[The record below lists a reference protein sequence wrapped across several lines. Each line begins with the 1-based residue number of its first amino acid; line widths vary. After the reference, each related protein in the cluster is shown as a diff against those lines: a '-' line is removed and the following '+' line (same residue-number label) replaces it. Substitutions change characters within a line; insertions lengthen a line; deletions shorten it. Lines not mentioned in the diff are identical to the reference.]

1 MEAIELPWFEMIFK
15 AGALLGFLN
24 KLKIFFKTFKMA
36 TTVDVANMKNK
47 LISMTQPTSFRELN
61 IRYINP
67 LTPAIHQNVKHI

>member
-1 MEAIELPWFEMIFK
+1 
-15 AGALLGFLN
+15 
-24 KLKIFFKTFKMA
+24 MA

-61 IRYINP
+61 IKYINP